1 MKQFILMADVISSR
15 NYPSKNL
22 INDFKSIVQSTN
34 KKYKASMSSPLTI
47 TLGDEFQGV
56 IKDLKSS
63 ISIILYME
71 EECIR
76 RKFDFKL
83 RFVVNQGEIDTMV
96 NNKIAYEMLG
106 AGLTYARSKL
116 IEIKDT
122 ADRFCIILEDAFTSG
137 ILNNA
142 FKVFQN
148 IISKWKLDQDYEMAY
163 NFILYRDYKKVAEV
177 MERNRSLIWKREK
190 SLEMDSYYAIKNIIQ
205 QISQK

>member
-1 MKQFILMADVISSR
+1 MKQFILMADIISSR

-22 INDFKSIVQSTN
+22 IRDFKSIVQSTN
-34 KKYKASMSSPLTI
+34 KKYKDHMSSPLTI

-63 ISIILYME
+63 ISIVLYME

-76 RKFDFKL
+76 RKLDFKL
-83 RFVVNQGEIDTMV
+83 RFVVNQGVIDTKV

-106 AGLTYARSKL
+106 AGLTDARDKL
-116 IEIKDT
+116 IEIKDSVN
-122 ADRFCIILEDAFTSG
+122 RFFLILEDEFTSG
-137 ILNNA
+137 LLNNA

-148 IISKWKLDQDYEMAY
+148 IISKWKIDQDYEMAY
-163 NFILYRDYKKVAEV
+163 NFILHRDYKKVADV

-190 SLEMDSYYAIKNIIQ
+190 SLEMDSYYAIKYIIL

>member
-1 MKQFILMADVISSR
+1 MKQFILMADIISSR

-34 KKYKASMSSPLTI
+34 KKYKEQMISPLTI

-56 IKDLKSS
+56 INDLKSS
-63 ISIILYME
+63 ISIILYIE

-76 RKFDFKL
+76 RKFGFKF
-83 RFVVNQGEIDTMV
+83 RFVVNQGVIDTMV
-96 NNKIAYEMLG
+96 NHKIAYEMLG
-106 AGLTYARSKL
+106 AGLTDARNKL
-116 IEIKDT
+116 IEIKDSI
-122 ADRFCIILEDAFTSG
+122 DRFYIILEDEFISG

-148 IISKWKLDQDYEMAY
+148 IVSKWKLDQDYEMAY
-163 NFILYRDYKKVAEV
+163 NFIIHRDYKKVAEV
-177 MERNRSLIWKREK
+177 MGRNRSLIWKREK